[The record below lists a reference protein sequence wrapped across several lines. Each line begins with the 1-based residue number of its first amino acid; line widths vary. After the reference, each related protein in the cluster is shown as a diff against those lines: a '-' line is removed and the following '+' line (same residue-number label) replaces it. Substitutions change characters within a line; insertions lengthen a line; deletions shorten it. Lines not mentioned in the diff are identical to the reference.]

1 MKTDHR
7 RKYIFYPQ
15 AFENAKWILT
25 NKKSGEVS
33 EHDYSGMSSIVIEG
47 YRSRNSRFAATYGKK
62 EAKPPNV
69 IIRYLHRV
77 SCLIYSEGSVED
89 VSYSQ
94 ILPDYT
100 IDCYDWHYLC
110 RHCDAVLDEIREK
123 GQETANRV
131 FCPHCFEESEYR

>member
-1 MKTDHR
+1 MK
-7 RKYIFYPQ
+7 F
-15 AFENAKWILT
+15 
-25 NKKSGEVS
+25 S
-33 EHDYSGMSSIVIEG
+33 EHDYSGMSCIVIEG
-47 YRSRNSRFAATYGKK
+47 YRSRNSRFAATYGEK
-62 EAKPPNV
+62 EVKPPNV

-110 RHCDAVLDEIREK
+110 GHCDAVLDEIREK
-123 GQETANRV
+123 GQESANSV
-131 FCPHCFEESEYR
+131 FCTRCFEYTEYR